1 MSYLGHMEHSKS
13 GRKRPRITLL
23 GAGPGDPELISLRG
37 VELLQTADAVLY
49 DALVSPELLAYA
61 PDEAPRVF
69 VGKRA
74 GRHTFSQEEINRI
87 LVSYAREYGHVVRLK
102 GGDPYVFGRG
112 NEEFRYAQEYGI
124 PIEVV
129 PGVSSALGLA
139 DARDIPITA
148 GAEGVLIMTGATSG
162 GQVSEDL
169 EVAAKQGIT
178 AVILMGMTNLPE
190 IVGVYVREGR
200 SEMPVAIIQ
209 DGSTPDERVLFARVD
224 SVLDE
229 VRRQGMSAPA
239 VIIIGHPV
247 NQYRQNLTEWLIRST
262 GGINNR

>member
-1 MSYLGHMEHSKS
+1 
-13 GRKRPRITLL
+13 
-23 GAGPGDPELISLRG
+23 
-37 VELLQTADAVLY
+37 
-49 DALVSPELLAYA
+49 
-61 PDEAPRVF
+61 
-69 VGKRA
+69 
-74 GRHTFSQEEINRI
+74 
-87 LVSYAREYGHVVRLK
+87 
-102 GGDPYVFGRG
+102 
-112 NEEFRYAQEYGI
+112 
-124 PIEVV
+124 
-129 PGVSSALGLA
+129 SSALGLA
-139 DARDIPITA
+139 DAHDIPITA

-239 VIIIGHPV
+239 VIII
-247 NQYRQNLTEWLIRST
+247 
-262 GGINNR
+262 